1 MQPEVY
7 RQAYQV
13 LPSEP
18 RYERVGSGCEAC
30 ILASVGGDRGIVR
43 DLYASILG
51 RRKRGRELA
60 GWIDVVRAWGSWE
73 GDLDALTFESTG
85 LGREIGRCRK
95 HLQTLRRAAR
105 REELGG
111 TRNPFGKESE
121 IQTLMGRDS
130 FEEERDE
137 GDVENEIIDFYADI
151 MSRASLVNRSSTQ
164 DSLSAEGIHA
174 AFRNTIVFTDGF
186 FQNVSR
192 GLEERSHTVY
202 SQSEYNTSQISKH
215 GAEERAS
222 TYRKLV
228 GIEENEAESDGDDKP
243 RFTNPFADPPVM
255 SNRSSY
261 LGSHHDNP
269 RASPVPISPRTTR
282 QENKSQHKPAP
293 HHRRPKP
300 QVNPF
305 ARKSHVAQPED
316 KHGDRV
322 TRFSDFT

>member
-1 MQPEVY
+1 MHHAHPAPRRWAAARTPGQRPRIRASNAEAEQHLDAARSLPPGIPSPALRATLRARGVGLRGVY
-7 RQAYQV
+7 PGECGRR
-13 LPSEP
+13 P
-18 RYERVGSGCEAC
+18 
-30 ILASVGGDRGIVR
+30 GDR
-43 DLYASILG
+43 
-51 RRKRGRELA
+51 A
-60 GWIDVVRAWGSWE
+60 GS
-73 GDLDALTFESTG
+73 
-85 LGREIGRCRK
+85 
-95 HLQTLRRAAR
+95 TLRRAAR